1 MLKGKFL
8 KMVQTSAYCL
18 MTAYAS
24 EWGRGRGTPGK
35 AVCGQRGASGEPSWN
50 GVWME
55 APPGQDRAVSF
66 AVLRGDQARRM

>member
-18 MTAYAS
+18 VMGCAS
-24 EWGRGRGTPGK
+24 EWGRGRGAPGK
-35 AVCGQRGASGEPSWN
+35 AVCRQTGASGEPSWN
-50 GVWME
+50 RVWME

-66 AVLRGDQARRM
+66 AVLRGDQGRRM